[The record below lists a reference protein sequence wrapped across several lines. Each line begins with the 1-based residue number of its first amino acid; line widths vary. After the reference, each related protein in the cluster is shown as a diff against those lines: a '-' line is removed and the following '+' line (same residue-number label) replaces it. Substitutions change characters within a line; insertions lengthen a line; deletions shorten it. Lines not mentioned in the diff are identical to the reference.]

1 MERFVRLI
9 VAGGLSLLAGLW
21 AATLTT
27 TGSRIWYGG
36 LVLVLVGL
44 AGLAAGIQLAIDI
57 R

>member
-9 VAGGLSLLAGLW
+9 VASGLSLLAGLW
-21 AATLTT
+21 AQTLTT

-44 AGLAAGIQLAIDI
+44 AGLAAGIQLAIDV

>member
-21 AATLTT
+21 AQTLTT

-44 AGLAAGIQLAIDI
+44 AGLAAGIQLAIDV